1 MKAHPYLIDNV
12 KGARGVRLERL
23 DPREKLFDEKWLQAL
38 LIRYPDLMPTGEIE
52 PIFHPLV
59 VVGREIPVTT
69 GRIDLLYVS
78 TSGYPVIVETKLW
91 RNPEAKREVVAQAL
105 DMAVAFSKWDFE
117 HLEEQAAT
125 YSSKL
130 LGKQTS
136 LRGLLEE
143 RLGETETDYG
153 AFRDN
158 VERNLELGRFLIAI
172 VGDRIR
178 SSSLEILGELNKY
191 PALGFQMAMIE
202 LECFSAGK
210 DKEGSFLIVPRI
222 AKRTEIIE
230 RTVVEVKVTRDGA
243 PEITVSQDKALP
255 GPGKPKIT
263 LTENAFWDML
273 KEKASTSFERV
284 RKLYEELRSDPFIE
298 ISPGFNGLRFRRT
311 LQQSNQRISLFFI
324 TTDSSVHVRL
334 QAPRQQFESLG
345 FDTKILERF
354 GAKVKEILDGFT
366 APIEEVNIDAFKK
379 ALSDFITDVDK
390 LEEK

>member
-1 MKAHPYLIDNV
+1 VKAHPYLIDDV
-12 KGARGVRLERL
+12 KEARGVRLRRL
-23 DPREKLFDEKWLQAL
+23 DPREKLFNEKWLQEL

-130 LGKQTS
+130 LSKQAS
-136 LRGLLEE
+136 LRGVLEE
-143 RLGETETDYG
+143 KLGETEMDYG

-172 VGDRIR
+172 VGDKIR
-178 SSSLEILGELNKY
+178 SSSLEILSELNKY
-191 PALGFQMAMIE
+191 PALSFQMAMIE

-210 DKEGSFLIVPRI
+210 EKDGSLLIVPRI

-230 RTVVEVKVTRDGA
+230 RSVVEVKVTKEGA
-243 PEITVSQDKALP
+243 TDIQVRQEKAQT

-273 KEKASTSFERV
+273 REKAPASFKKV
-284 RKLYEELRSDPFIE
+284 RELYEELREDPFIE
-298 ISPGFNGLRFRRT
+298 ISPGVNGLRFRRT
-311 LQQSNQRISLFFI
+311 LQQSNQRIALFFI

-334 QAPRQQFESLG
+334 QAPRKQFESLG
-345 FDTKILERF
+345 FDVKIVEKF
-354 GAKVKEILDGFT
+354 GSRVK
-366 APIEEVNIDAFKK
+366 
-379 ALSDFITDVDK
+379 
-390 LEEK
+390 